1 MTNLSERIISV
12 WSMQKHQRTGKI
24 EFRVGTLWVKLD
36 WVAALV
42 SCELVGSNPSDSLV
56 KTWSSPC
63 DSLVE
68 TGSKH
73 ELIRCSWVCVYWVT
87 NACVAVPL
95 LSVGSNRNSCCLSKL
110 CSSSDDFL
118 AKVVTWLILPVVIC
132 LSQRLSHACLSI
144 STCTVKLRMAH

>member
-1 MTNLSERIISV
+1 MTYLSERIISV

-42 SCELVGSNPSDSLV
+42 SCERVGSNPSDSLV

-73 ELIRCSWVCVYWVT
+73 EVIHCSWVCVCWVT
-87 NACVAVPL
+87 NAWVAVPL
-95 LSVGSNRNSCCLSKL
+95 LSVGSNHSACCLSKL
-110 CSSSDDFL
+110 CSSSDDLL
-118 AKVVTWLILPVVIC
+118 AKVVNWLLLTVVIC
-132 LSQRLSHACLSI
+132 WSPRLSHSCLSI